1 MKSRVLASALVL
13 LALGNSLL
21 LGFACMRRGSP
32 DVSVPKAIVG
42 AAGSLSMSAKVDAG
56 GARPVINNDAG
67 ESAPNDPA
75 PATTPEEVPPIA
87 LTTSSRSTDPNG
99 MLLVPGGQFTMGSDL
114 GGEEDEHPA
123 HRVSVAGFYLD
134 TLEVTVQDYRACMKA
149 GICRMYREDA
159 ARSFHAGN
167 DARFRAPKQ
176 PISGV
181 SWDDADTYCRWVGK
195 RLPREAEWER
205 AASGDDRR
213 HFVWGND
220 SPDPTRYGC
229 FMRAVGP
236 RGQTTCE
243 VGSFPAGKGPY
254 GHLDLAGNVWEWTA
268 DDYDPYAYRR
278 ATANEGKPGTCEQ
291 ILHAQNEIRDSGRR
305 GFTGSNPVPTTCE
318 KVLRGGAFNYPGP
331 GLRVTN
337 RVHHP
342 ASWRMLVAG
351 FRCARDAT
359 DKAQTSPQGPPSD

>member
-1 MKSRVLASALVL
+1 MA
-13 LALGNSLL
+13 
-21 LGFACMRRGSP
+21 
-32 DVSVPKAIVG
+32 G
-42 AAGSLSMSAKVDAG
+42 AAGV
-56 GARPVINNDAG
+56 V
-67 ESAPNDPA
+67 
-75 PATTPEEVPPIA
+75 
-87 LTTSSRSTDPNG
+87 SSRHAAALAGIAVDSGRLVPSATASPNPSVDTPALSSHLEAHTEG
-99 MLLVPGGQFTMGSDL
+99 VAKDMLLVPGGEFTMGADT

-123 HRVSVAGFYLD
+123 HRVRVDAFYLD
-134 TLEVTVQDYRACMKA
+134 RLEVTVADYLRCVQGGK
-149 GICRMYREDA
+149 CRMYREDA
-159 ARSFHAGN
+159 AKSFHAGD

-181 SWDDADTYCRWVGK
+181 SWDDAVAYCAFVGK

-213 HFVWGND
+213 RFVWGND
-220 SPDPTRYGC
+220 SPDPTRHGC

-236 RGQTTCE
+236 RGQTTCD
-243 VGSFPAGKGPY
+243 VGSYPEGVGPY
-254 GHLDLAGNVWEWTA
+254 GHLDLAGNVWEWTS

-278 ATANEGKPGTCEQ
+278 PTAGQGIPGNCEQ
-291 ILHAQNEIRDSGRR
+291 ILLAQNEIRDSGRH

-342 ASWRMLVAG
+342 RNWRMLVAG
-351 FRCARDAT
+351 FRCAKDAPGT
-359 DKAQTSPQGPPSD
+359 HDSGALLDAGRAP